1 MGYSPERVNPGD
13 SNHSLARIP
22 KVIAGASSAVTEL
35 MAGIYGTITG
45 EVLKNTHRDLNI
57 ALMNEAAMI
66 FDRLGIDTQEVIRT
80 ASTKWNFAR
89 FQPGMVGGH
98 CMGTDSY
105 YLSHAAEK
113 AGHVAHLILAGR
125 QVNDAMGRYVAER
138 TCALIKAHQDN
149 MEDTR
154 VLILGFTFKED
165 IPTRATPG

>member
-1 MGYSPERVNPGD
+1 MHIVRLVPRLRWYLPPPPPPPG
-13 SNHSLARIP
+13 
-22 KVIAGASSAVTEL
+22 AGL
-35 MAGIYGTITG
+35 GKYIIT
-45 EVLKNTHRDLNI
+45 
-57 ALMNEAAMI
+57 
-66 FDRLGIDTQEVIRT
+66 
-80 ASTKWNFAR
+80 
-89 FQPGMVGGH
+89 H

-149 MEDTR
+149 MENTR